1 VVIHATS
8 ITADAQAWLSH
19 ARQIRVLNSFD
30 NAWNLTDENDR
41 VVSIV
46 TPVVGNGPLNIVVPL
61 KRLPHLSQS
70 TSVYVT
76 PQRLFLGQLTIV
88 TEGVPVWDATLPQ
101 REGINLVDIVHT
113 GKTLL
118 FHSPESLAQPYL
130 KIPTSEADFN
140 QLLLKQLFEAAVCV
154 VSALRSDDERAL
166 EAAVKALAGK
176 GIGLT
181 PAGDDWLLGCIVA
194 LHCLG
199 QHPKANLIARIAC
212 AQTTVFS
219 ASILHMAG
227 QGKHAQTWHDLL
239 NAATPPQIRA
249 AVYHVL

>member
-1 VVIHATS
+1 
-8 ITADAQAWLSH
+8 
-19 ARQIRVLNSFD
+19 
-30 NAWNLTDENDR
+30 
-41 VVSIV
+41 
-46 TPVVGNGPLNIVVPL
+46 
-61 KRLPHLSQS
+61 
-70 TSVYVT
+70 
-76 PQRLFLGQLTIV
+76 
-88 TEGVPVWDATLPQ
+88 
-101 REGINLVDIVHT
+101 
-113 GKTLL
+113 
-118 FHSPESLAQPYL
+118 
-130 KIPTSEADFN
+130 
-140 QLLLKQLFEAAVCV
+140 

-199 QHPKANLIARIAC
+199 QHPKANLIARIAR

-249 AVYHVL
+249 AVYHVLQHGHTSGADALTGFIQTLDAFMTDPCLPFRNSAGQDHLIV